1 MNIYIYGHES
11 VVVELGGSFCVC
23 LELRTLWWLV
33 NWHHF
38 LEMLLLKLCFDRRKE
53 DILCASVVSSY
64 AGACRTRSR
73 GHREPGRGKHSL
85 EGSLLVEY
93 GGKGFQVMGSCLT
106 MKAWP
111 QVEEPRLDRTSGKGD
126 NEERC
131 VGNHAKDGVADGL
144 VLRNREESNV
154 NRQGAGRR
162 KQPSIMLLANCAL
175 WFHNDLFIIPPPLLP
190 KT

>member
-1 MNIYIYGHES
+1 
-11 VVVELGGSFCVC
+11 
-23 LELRTLWWLV
+23 
-33 NWHHF
+33 
-38 LEMLLLKLCFDRRKE
+38 MLLLKLCFGSRKE
-53 DILCASVVSSY
+53 ERLCTSVVSSY
-64 AGACRTRSR
+64 AGACLAISP
-73 GHREPGRGKHSL
+73 GHREPGRGVRSL

-93 GGKGFQVMGSCLT
+93 GEKWFQVTGLCLT

-144 VLRNREESNV
+144 VLRNQEESTV
-154 NRQGAGRR
+154 DRQGAGRR

-175 WFHNDLFIIPPPLLP
+175 WFPNDLFIIPPPCYLKHSTSISHAICEQEMVIINYHKCSKKVLC
-190 KT
+190 